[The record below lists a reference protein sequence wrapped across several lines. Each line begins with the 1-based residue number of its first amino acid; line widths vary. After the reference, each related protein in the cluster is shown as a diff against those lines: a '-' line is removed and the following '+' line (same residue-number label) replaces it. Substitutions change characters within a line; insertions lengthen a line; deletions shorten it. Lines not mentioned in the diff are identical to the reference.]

1 MDIRLLKQ
9 FVAVYEERNISR
21 AAERSFVSQP
31 ALSNAIRQLED
42 ELGCLLFHRS
52 KRGVTP
58 TTEAEQLYP
67 MAMRMIGD
75 LDSLPKLFAGEA
87 PKSELT
93 LAIMPE
99 LPQRYI
105 ARVLA
110 GINELSTSTSLNLTL
125 LDQKADA
132 RILLDVMKD
141 EDELFL
147 PLWREDYVF
156 CLHRDHPLAQKQQ
169 IVLGDLHNQAFIVCP
184 PCEGHHRTLGQLAQK
199 NLSVNIVA
207 NAESKHQVAML
218 LLANAGVSFLPEGM
232 ATEWPEIVVRPF
244 EGEPIDYRQVGLAW
258 TSKRLPSPFLKAII
272 QHFKENTVDTASLN
286 RG

>member
-42 ELGCLLFHRS
+42 ELGCLLFNRS

-58 TTEAEQLYP
+58 TTESEQLYP
-67 MAMRMIGD
+67 MAMRMIGE
-75 LDSLPKLFAGEA
+75 LDSLPKMFTGKEQA
-87 PKSELT
+87 SELT

-105 ARVLA
+105 SKTLA
-110 GINELSTSTSLNLTL
+110 EIKQVVGSTSLNLTHL
-125 LDQKADA
+125 NNKANA

-141 EDELFL
+141 EDELFM

-156 CLHRDHPLAQKQQ
+156 CLHRDHPLAQKEHV
-169 IVLGDLHNQAFIVCP
+169 VLDDLHNEAFIVCP
-184 PCEGHHRTLGQLAQK
+184 PCEGHHRTLRQLAQK
-199 NLSVNIVA
+199 DLSVNIVA
-207 NAESKHQVAML
+207 NADSKHQVVML
-218 LLANAGVSFLPEGM
+218 LMANVGVSFLPEGM

-244 EGEPIDYRQVGLAW
+244 EDEPIDYRQVGLAW
-258 TSKRLPSPFLKAII
+258 TSKTLPSPLLKKVIR
-272 QHFKENTVDTASLN
+272 HFKEMPLDVDN
-286 RG
+286 IC